1 MATQGNS
8 FASSTVNLKHAK
20 RVWIEVLEVYN
31 GGGIVKNASEFL
43 TDGKGVIPAG
53 TPVKLSGGEITA
65 YTDAKVQACADA
77 AAVLALGING
87 YLQSDIHLQSAT
99 DQGTGTV
106 VFHGK
111 LDAKMIASAS
121 LAKLK
126 LNTLTPMVIF
136 VE

>member
-20 RVWIEVLEVYN
+20 RVWLEVLEVYN
-31 GGGIVKNASEFL
+31 GGGIVKSATNFL
-43 TDGKGVIPAG
+43 TNGKGVIPAG

-65 YTDAKVQACADA
+65 YTDTEIQACTDADK
-77 AAVLALGING
+77 VLALGING
-87 YLQSDIHLQSAT
+87 YLQSDIHYQSAT
-99 DQGTGTV
+99 DKGTGTV

-111 LDAKMIASAS
+111 LDAKMLASAT

-126 LNTLTPMVIF
+126 LNTLTPMIIF